1 MATGISVKLPLRV
14 TAADGPYALHKDLVG
29 TVKQNF
35 KNLVLTVPG
44 ERVMDA
50 NFGVGVSAVLFENYS
65 NDVKDRLRAKIIEQT
80 QSYMPF
86 VKIRSIN
93 FDDSK
98 IDSNLLNVAINYYIS
113 PLNFNDVLNLS
124 VEGDLI

>member
-14 TAADGPYALHKDLVG
+14 TATDGPYGLHKDLVG

-44 ERVMDA
+44 ERIMDA
-50 NFGVGVSAVLFENYS
+50 NFGVVVLLENNS
-65 NDVKDRLRAKIIEQT
+65 NDVKERLRAKIIEQA

-113 PLNFNDVLNLS
+113 PLNFSDVLNLS

>member
-14 TAADGPYALHKDLVG
+14 TAPDGPYGLHKNLVG

-35 KNLVLTVPG
+35 KNLVLTMPG

-50 NFGVGVSAVLFENYS
+50 NFGVGIYAVLFENYS
-65 NDVKDRLRAKIIEQT
+65 NDVKERLRAKITEQV
-80 QSYMPF
+80 QAYMPF

-113 PLNFNDVLNLS
+113 PLNFSDVLNLS